1 MRGRKLVATVGWEMA
16 GIALFV
22 LFIVLIATLPPFEV
36 TPDPDRLLG
45 YTIHIDTGQWGQT
58 LRDYLHTL
66 RSGSLGTNRRGHDV
80 AGLLLP
86 RIVNTLRLVATS
98 LVFAL
103 PLGMVKGLRDFQA
116 LRRRGA
122 SFGPLLTGLLQG
134 VPDFFLVMLLQ
145 IGVARM
151 FQRTGFRLLP
161 VAWDAVRPV
170 ASMVLPVTCLA
181 LLPLAAVARITA
193 QAMTSVYE
201 QDYIRTARAKGLPER
216 VVVYRHALAGALV
229 PILDAMPGVLTVVFS
244 NALVVELLFHYPG
257 VTNLLQDAASPPSL
271 LFDLR
276 KPLPPPDV
284 PVLVAAGASLGLI
297 FALLYAAVSV
307 LRRVAD
313 PRLRG
318 RDLP

>member
-1 MRGRKLVATVGWEMA
+1 MA
-16 GIALFV
+16 LLV
-22 LFIVLIATLPPFEV
+22 LFIVLIATVPPFQV
-36 TPDPDRLLG
+36 TQAPDSLIGFTVRVDLE
-45 YTIHIDTGQWGQT
+45 QWGQT
-58 LRDYLHTL
+58 LREYLQTL
-66 RSGSLGTNRRGHDV
+66 ASGTLGANRRGHDV

-86 RIVNTLRLVATS
+86 RLANTLRLIAIS
-98 LVFAL
+98 LALAL
-103 PLGMVKGLRDFQA
+103 PLGMVKGLRDFQS
-116 LRRRGA
+116 LRRRA
-122 SFGPLLTGLLQG
+122 SAVGPLLTGLLQG

-145 IGVARM
+145 TGVAQL
-151 FQRTGFRLLP
+151 FQRTGVRLLP
-161 VAWDAVRPV
+161 VAWDDLQPV

-181 LLPLAAVARITA
+181 LLPLATVARITT
-193 QAMTSVYE
+193 QAMTNVYE

-216 VVVYRHALAGALV
+216 VVVYKHALAGALV

-244 NALVVELLFHYPG
+244 NALIVERLFHYPG
-257 VTNLLQDAASPPSL
+257 VTNLLQDAASPLSL

-276 KPLPPPDV
+276 RSLPPPDV

-297 FALLYAAVSV
+297 FALLYAVVSI